1 MANEKYRRFIFF
13 CRKIE
18 MGNMVE
24 LLNSLPEPPSIKH
37 GTTLADGK
45 NIPVVIVRLTDE
57 MIQEAIIRSEYI
69 HELAKIRKLKEYI
82 KSRPEWRQAGF
93 KGQLA
98 VYYYFYED
106 FTDAFKSASFGE
118 GDSGDI
124 ELGNFKADV
133 KTRSTIYY
141 GETNYA
147 LVDKNQF
154 KRNPYPLYIFC
165 SQAEQDKIVIWGYAW
180 YQEILQWKES
190 EKFKGSLEKDIT
202 ELHRIDELKEI
213 FKIPIKRKRKE
224 IEIKKKLRE
233 ISENSD

>member
-18 MGNMVE
+18 MGKMVE

-57 MIQEAIIRSEYI
+57 MIEAAILGA
-69 HELAKIRKLKEYI
+69 ELAHKLANFEKLREYF
-82 KSRPEWRQAGF
+82 KSKPEWRQAGF

-106 FTDAFKSASFGE
+106 FTEAFKSVTFGE

-141 GETNYA
+141 GRTNYA
-147 LVDKNQF
+147 LIDKKQF

-165 SQAEQDKIVIWGYAW
+165 SQAEPDKFVIWGYAW
-180 YQEILQWKES
+180 YQEVRQWKES
-190 EKFKGSLEKDIT
+190 EFFQGSLEKDVT
-202 ELHRIDELKEI
+202 ELHRIEELKEI
-213 FKIPIKRKRKE
+213 FKIPIERKRKE

-233 ISENSD
+233 ISENLD